1 MDSKLT
7 IYPFNNSIE
16 TGLRTLCILNSMF
29 PHSYDLETLVC
40 MDYLCVHTG
49 DFDQG
54 MESLHPANPH
64 RTGELFVRRSI
75 IEEGLVLFISRGLI
89 TTLYLGSGIE
99 YQATELS
106 SSFLDKINSP
116 YSIAMMERSEWLRKR
131 FDEEDNTTIQ
141 KYVKSI
147 TSNYAFQTLSK

>member
-1 MDSKLT
+1 MDSKVA

-16 TGLRTLCILNSMF
+16 TGLRTLCILNAMF

-49 DFDQG
+49 DFD
-54 MESLHPANPH
+54 ESVKSLHPENPN
-64 RTGELFVRRSI
+64 RTGELFVRRSV
-75 IEEGLVLFISRGLI
+75 IEEGLLLFISRGLV
-89 TTLYLGSGIE
+89 TTLYIESGIE

-106 SSFLDKINSP
+106 SSFLDKIVSP
-116 YSIAMMERSEWLRKR
+116 YSIAMMTRAEWLRHR
-131 FDEEDNTTIQ
+131 FDQEDNKTIQ
-141 KYVKSI
+141 QYVKSI